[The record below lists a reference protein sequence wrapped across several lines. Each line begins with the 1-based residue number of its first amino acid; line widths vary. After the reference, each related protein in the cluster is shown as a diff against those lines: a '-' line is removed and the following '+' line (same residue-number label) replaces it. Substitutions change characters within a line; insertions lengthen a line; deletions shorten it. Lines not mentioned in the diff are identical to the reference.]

1 MTPPEAL
8 RAPDADGVA
17 HAIGRG
23 LTGGIVGGLLI
34 ASVEFAAQRDSVSSS
49 LLAQL
54 TWLAR
59 LSVHWSLAALPV
71 GLAIGV
77 LERRS
82 QSHPPSTQG
91 YAIAVLL
98 GAVAGAFVLTLHVE
112 FVDPISMTALGYA
125 IEWKN
130 IFLYGL
136 WEFIF
141 WGSVGAVL
149 HATNLRQKRIAVAL
163 RVGELDRLRSE
174 RRLAE
179 AQLDALHAQIE
190 PEFVLS
196 TLGAVERL
204 YERDPA
210 AADRVLDALIR
221 FLREAT
227 PLLRRQG
234 STIGQECRLVHA
246 YVRTLG
252 AATGA
257 NCRDSVEVDERAESR
272 PLAPGLLLTLA
283 QNLLGAL
290 RPGTDNAGFDVRAS
304 SAEARTSIDVSVA
317 GVEVDESGLAA
328 SLDRI
333 KHRVITSCGS
343 RTTLEVLHHAPL
355 KATLRLTLID
365 QPQGDEKHE
374 RFKQYS

>member
-8 RAPDADGVA
+8 RSAGGDGVA

-34 ASVEFAAQRDSVSSS
+34 ASVEFAAQRHSVSSS

-71 GLAIGV
+71 GFAIGV
-77 LERRS
+77 LERGSR
-82 QSHPPSTQG
+82 SHPPSTQG
-91 YAIAVLL
+91 YASAVLL
-98 GAVAGAFVLTLHVE
+98 GAVAGAVVMTLYVE

-125 IEWKN
+125 IEWQN
-130 IFLYGL
+130 IFLYAL
-136 WEFIF
+136 WQFIF

-149 HATNLRQKRIAVAL
+149 HASNLRQKRSAVAL
-163 RVGELDRLRSE
+163 RVGELERLRSE

-257 NCRDSVEVDERAESR
+257 DGSDSVEVDERAESR
-272 PLAPGLLLTLA
+272 PLTPGLLLTLA

-290 RPGTDNAGFDVRAS
+290 RPGTGKAGFDVRAS
-304 SAEARTSIDVSVA
+304 SADARTSIDVSVG
-317 GVEVDESGLAA
+317 GVEVDESSLVA
-328 SLDRI
+328 SLDRVR
-333 KHRVITSCGS
+333 HRVITSCGP
-343 RTTLEVLHHAPL
+343 RTTLEVLRAPPR
-355 KATLRLTLID
+355 KHTLRLTLID
-365 QPQGDEKHE
+365 QPQGDET
-374 RFKQYS
+374 